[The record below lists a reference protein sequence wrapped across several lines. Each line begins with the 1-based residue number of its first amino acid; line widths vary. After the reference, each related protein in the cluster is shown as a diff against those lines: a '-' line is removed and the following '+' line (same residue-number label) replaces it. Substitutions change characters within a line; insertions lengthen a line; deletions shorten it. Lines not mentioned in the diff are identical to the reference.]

1 MTLEPRSAYK
11 SVWTALSTTN
21 QQAIAH
27 VIGEVDESAIQAAA
41 KDTRHWLEVSVGIK
55 PDDVVL
61 EIGCGIGRVGQ
72 ALAPICKQWIGCDV
86 SPNMLKLAQERLSSF
101 GNVRFVE
108 LSGYDLRP
116 IADASVDLVYCTV
129 VFMHLDEWERYNY
142 ILEACRVLRLSGRIF
157 IDNFNL
163 CSEEGW
169 GIFETHRQVAPA
181 DRPPHMARASTP
193 QEIEAYFRRAGL
205 AEIQVRENGAWVQAY
220 AVKASAGCSAQALIY
235 PSSDQSVNQS
245 PGMLQQLAE
254 YEQELKRL
262 HAVVAEKNAHIQRIE
277 RLLERIEHGRVM
289 RLLRWAGGEGVRG

>member
-27 VIGEVDESAIQAAA
+27 VIGEVDEAAIQAAA
-41 KDTRHWLEVSVGIK
+41 QHTKHWLNVSVGIRR
-55 PDDVVL
+55 DDVIL

-72 ALAPICKQWIGCDV
+72 VLAPICKQWIGCDV
-86 SPNMLKLAQERLSSF
+86 SPNMLRHARERLSDFS
-101 GNVRFVE
+101 NVRFVE

-116 IADASVDLVYCTV
+116 IQDASVNLVYCTV

-142 ILEACRVLRLSGRIF
+142 ILEACRVLHPGGRVF

-163 CSEEGW
+163 CSDEGW
-169 GIFETHRQVAPA
+169 DIFETHRQVAPA

-193 QEIEAYFRRAGL
+193 QEIEAYFRRAKGFQD
-205 AEIQVRENGAWVQAY
+205 IQVRENGAWIQAY
-220 AVKASAGCSAQALIY
+220 AVKSDHEGGEPALIF
-235 PSSDQSVNQS
+235 PEVNES
-245 PGMLQQLAE
+245 RPENFLHRLVD

-262 HAVVAEKNAHIQRIE
+262 HAVVAEKNVHIQRLE
-277 RLLERIEHGRVM
+277 RLLARIENGRVM
-289 RLLRWAGGEGVRG
+289 RLLRWVRRG